1 MRIIRTGFVL
11 IPLLLA
17 ACSLPTKPTS
27 SDSTANE
34 VGIPNNTEAEQTS
47 ETQSI
52 QEDKTAK
59 PELSNQE
66 LLAQYQSLKTLAE
79 QNIQELE
86 SRLGRTINKPS
97 LSIPSTNDIAL
108 LKSKVSELQSFTSEL
123 TTQIVALDKR
133 VMERRDQPEKGDQ
146 LQVHLSALEVDNQA
160 SFKAQPLVGNWIRGE
175 SRVVRLNENFLMGNA
190 TSEPLNLTYTETYQI
205 IMNEK
210 LIGTFGPN
218 RDKYELEFD
227 APTSDQKGQIIGT
240 LKIRVPD

>member
-1 MRIIRTGFVL
+1 MRIFRTGFVL

-34 VGIPNNTEAEQTS
+34 VDMLGNTKAEQPS
-47 ETQSI
+47 GTQPT
-52 QEDKTAK
+52 QENDTTKT
-59 PELSNQE
+59 ELSNQE
-66 LLAQYQSLKTLAE
+66 LLTQYQSLQTLAQ

-86 SRLGRTINKPS
+86 TRLGQTISKPS
-97 LSIPSTNDIAL
+97 LSIPSTNDTAL
-108 LKSKVSELQSFTSEL
+108 LKSKVAELQDFTSDL
-123 TTQIVALDKR
+123 TDQIVALDKR
-133 VMERRDQPEKGDQ
+133 VMERRDQPQKGDQ
-146 LQVHLSALEVDNQA
+146 LQVHLSALEVDHQQ

-190 TSEPLNLTYTETYQI
+190 TSEPLSLTYTETYQI

-218 RDKYELEFD
+218 RSKYELEFD
-227 APTSDQKGQIIGT
+227 APTSDQQGQIIGT
-240 LKIRVPD
+240 LKIRIPD

>member
-1 MRIIRTGFVL
+1 MRIFRTGFVL

-34 VGIPNNTEAEQTS
+34 VGVLGSTKAEPTTG
-47 ETQSI
+47 TQSA
-52 QEDKTAK
+52 QENETTK

-66 LLAQYQSLKTLAE
+66 LLAEYKSLQTLAK

-86 SRLGRTINKPS
+86 TRLGQSISKPS
-97 LSIPSTNDIAL
+97 LSVVSTNDIGL
-108 LKSKVSELQSFTSEL
+108 LKSKVAELQEFTRDSTE
-123 TTQIVALDKR
+123 QIVALDQR
-133 VMERRDQPEKGDQ
+133 VHERRDQPQKGDL
-146 LQVHLSALEVDNQA
+146 LQVHLSALEVEHQK

-175 SRVVRLNENFLMGNA
+175 SRVVRLNENFLMSNT

-205 IMNEK
+205 IINEK

-218 RDKYELEFD
+218 RSKYELEFD
-227 APTSDQKGQIIGT
+227 APTSDQNGQIIGT